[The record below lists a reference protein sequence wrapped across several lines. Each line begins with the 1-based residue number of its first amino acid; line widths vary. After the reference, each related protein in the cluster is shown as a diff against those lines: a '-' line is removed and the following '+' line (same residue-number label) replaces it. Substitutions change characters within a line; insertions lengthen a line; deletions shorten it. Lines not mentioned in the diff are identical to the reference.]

1 MSILDLSKIIM
12 YDHHYNFFKKKYG
25 DSAKLLFTDTDS
37 LCYEIKTEDIY
48 ADILPD
54 LKSRF
59 DTSNIPEE
67 HYLPSGI
74 NKKVLGML
82 KDETQAQEI
91 IEFCGLRAKCYSFKT
106 EKYGDVKCKGISKKV
121 IKKSITIEDFK
132 NVLFTEKT
140 TI

>member
-1 MSILDLSKIIM
+1 M
-12 YDHHYNFFKKKYG
+12 
-25 DSAKLLFTDTDS
+25 
-37 LCYEIKTEDIY
+37 
-48 ADILPD
+48 
-54 LKSRF
+54 KSRF

-82 KDETQAQEI
+82 KDETQANEI
-91 IEFCGLRAKCYSFKT
+91 VEFCGLRAKCYSYKT

-132 NVLFTEKT
+132 NVLFTKKQQYRDMS
-140 TI
+140 TIRSINHELFTQRMRKVALDCNDDKRYILPNGIDTLALYHKNII